1 MRHAD
6 CLPNVVTPGRTTGV
20 PLSDATLPLHSPRID
35 VPTYDRSALQPGVV
49 HIGAGNFH
57 RAHQAVYFDDLA
69 RSGISDEWGVTGVSL
84 RSRDV
89 KDVLS
94 AQDGL
99 YTVVQ
104 RGHDHQTARVV
115 GSIASYHYAPNDSA
129 AVRVAL
135 ADPQTRIVSLTITG
149 NGYYLDPVT
158 AEFDAAHP
166 DVRADLVASN
176 CFVTAWAY
184 LAEALDRR
192 RRAGTA
198 PFTVVCCDNIP
209 GNTQAA
215 RTALVSF
222 AALTD
227 PGLAR
232 WIDRYVA
239 FPSTMVDRITPQ
251 TSDSERQFV
260 EHTFGVA
267 DKWPVLTEP
276 HCQWVI
282 EDTFSHGRPPLDE
295 VGAQFVADVSDH
307 KLVKTRL
314 LNGTHIA
321 IACLAT
327 LAGYQRTD
335 EAMRNDVIFDYVEQL
350 MRDEIQPLLP
360 AVPGMNT
367 PGYRNTLLT
376 RLSNPRMSDQL
387 SRLARRGS
395 TKMSSFLLPSLQE
408 AIAQGRPHNLLML
421 AVAGWARY
429 LRGYDLKGGKIR
441 IDDPQS
447 ALLTKL
453 ATVAGNNPDPLLRHE
468 IFTELRLIPGFAARL
483 GEMIADIDE
492 RGVTPALR
500 LALRENAREL
510 VLQ

>member
-1 MRHAD
+1 MRYANH
-6 CLPNVVTPGRTTGV
+6 LTSVVAEGCSSGV

-69 RSGISDEWGVTGVSL
+69 RSGISQEWGVTGVSL

-89 KDVLS
+89 KDLLS

-104 RGHDHQTARVV
+104 RGHDRQTARVV
-115 GSIASYHYAPNDSA
+115 GSIGSYHFAPNDNP
-129 AVRVAL
+129 AVRAAL
-135 ADPQTRIVSLTITG
+135 ADPQTRVVSLTITD
-149 NGYYLDPVT
+149 NGYFLDPVT
-158 AEFDAAHP
+158 REFDADHP

-176 CFVTAWAY
+176 SFATAWAY
-184 LAEALDRR
+184 LAEALEQR

-198 PFTVVCCDNIP
+198 PFTVLCCDNISD
-209 GNTQAA
+209 NTQAA

-222 AALTD
+222 AALRD

-232 WIDRYVA
+232 WIDTHVA

-251 TSDSERQFV
+251 TSNSERQFV
-260 EHTFGVA
+260 ADTFGIA
-267 DKWPVLTEP
+267 DKLPVLTEP

-282 EDTFSHGRPPLDE
+282 EDIFSDGRPPLHE
-295 VGAQFVADVSDH
+295 VGAEFVTDVSDH

-321 IACLAT
+321 VACLAT
-327 LAGYQRTD
+327 LAGYQRTA
-335 EAMRNDVIFDYVEQL
+335 EAMSDPVIFDYVEQL

-367 PGYRNTLLT
+367 PGYRHTLLT
-376 RLSNPRMSDQL
+376 RLGNPLLSDQL

-395 TKMSSFLLPSLQE
+395 TKMASFLLPSLHE
-408 AIAQGRPHNLLML
+408 AIAQDRPHTLLML
-421 AVAGWARY
+421 ALAGWARY
-429 LRGYDLKGGKIR
+429 LRGYDLNGGKIHV
-441 IDDPQS
+441 DDPES
-447 ALLTKL
+447 GLLTKL
-453 ATVAGNNPDPLLRHE
+453 ATMGGNDPRPLLRYE
-468 IFTELRLIPGFAARL
+468 ILADLRLIPGFTERL
-483 GEMIADIDE
+483 GAMIADIDE
-492 RGVTPALR
+492 HGVTPTLR
-500 LALRENAREL
+500 RSLRDDTREL

>member
-1 MRHAD
+1 M
-6 CLPNVVTPGRTTGV
+6 LPLISSRPNSGL
-20 PLSDATLPLHSPRID
+20 PLSNATLKLHSQRID
-35 VPTYDRSALQPGVV
+35 VPTYDRSSLQRGVV

-69 RSGISDEWGVTGVSL
+69 CSGISTQWGVTGVSL
-84 RSRDV
+84 HSRDV

-104 RGHDHQTARVV
+104 RDHEGQTARVV
-115 GSIASYHYAPNDSA
+115 GSIGSIHYAPNDGA
-129 AVRVAL
+129 AVRAAL
-135 ADPQTRIVSLTITG
+135 ADPRTHIVSLTITG
-149 NGYYLDPVT
+149 NGYFLDPVT
-158 AEFDAAHP
+158 REFDASHP
-166 DVRADLVASN
+166 DVRADLVESN
-176 CFVTAWAY
+176 SFVTAWAY

-198 PFTVVCCDNIP
+198 PFTVLCCDNIP
-209 GNTQAA
+209 DNTQPA

-222 AALTD
+222 AALKD

-232 WIDRYVA
+232 WIDTHVA

-251 TSDSERQFV
+251 TSKSERELV
-260 EHTFGVA
+260 EQTFGIA

-276 HCQWVI
+276 YCQWVI
-282 EDTFSHGRPPLDE
+282 EDAFSDGRPPLDE

-321 IACLAT
+321 LACLAT

-335 EAMRNDVIFDYVEQL
+335 QAMRDHVIFDYVEQL
-350 MRDEIQPLLP
+350 MRDEVQPLLP

-367 PGYRNTLLT
+367 PDYRDTLLS

-387 SRLARRGS
+387 PRLARRGS
-395 TKMSSFLLPSLQE
+395 TKISSFLLPSLHE
-408 AIAQGRPHNLLML
+408 AIAQDRPHTLLML
-421 AVAGWARY
+421 ALAGWARY
-429 LRGYDLKGGKIR
+429 LRGYDLKGSQNPHRRPRGR
-441 IDDPQS
+441 TADQVGDDGRQQPRP
-447 ALLTKL
+447 A
-453 ATVAGNNPDPLLRHE
+453 A
-468 IFTELRLIPGFAARL
+468 AAR
-483 GEMIADIDE
+483 D
-492 RGVTPALR
+492 LR
-500 LALRENAREL
+500 RTTVDSWLYRAPRRDDC
-510 VLQ
+510 

>member
-1 MRHAD
+1 MRNV
-6 CLPNVVTPGRTTGV
+6 LPWRPKTGV
-20 PLSDATLPLHSPRID
+20 PLTNATLRLHSQRID
-35 VPTYDRSALQPGVV
+35 VPTYDRSALQRGVV
-49 HIGAGNFH
+49 HFGAGNFH

-69 RSGISDEWGVTGVSL
+69 CLGISHDWGVTGVSL
-84 RSRDV
+84 HSRDV

-104 RGHDHQTARVV
+104 RGHDRQTARVV
-115 GSIASYHYAPNDSA
+115 GSIGSLHYAPNDRA
-129 AVRVAL
+129 AVRAAL
-135 ADPQTRIVSLTITG
+135 ADPQTRVVSLTITG
-149 NGYYLDPVT
+149 NGYFLNPVSR
-158 AEFDAAHP
+158 EFDADHP
-166 DVRADLVASN
+166 DVRADLVPSN
-176 CFVTAWAY
+176 SFATAWAY
-184 LAEALDRR
+184 LAEALERR

-198 PFTVVCCDNIP
+198 PFTVLCCDNIP
-209 GNTQAA
+209 DDTQAA

-222 AALTD
+222 AALKD

-232 WIDRYVA
+232 WIDTHVA

-251 TSDSERQFV
+251 TSNSERQFV
-260 EHTFGVA
+260 EQTFGVA

-276 HCQWVI
+276 YCQWVI
-282 EDTFSHGRPPLDE
+282 EDTFSNGRPPLHE

-321 IACLAT
+321 LACLAT
-327 LAGYQRTD
+327 LASYQRTD
-335 EAMRNDVIFDYVEQL
+335 EAMKDRVIFEYVEQL

-367 PGYRNTLLT
+367 PGYRQTLLA

-395 TKMSSFLLPSLQE
+395 TKMASFLLPSLQE
-408 AIAQGRPHNLLML
+408 AIAQDRPHTLLML
-421 AVAGWARY
+421 AIAGWARY
-429 LRGYDLKGGKIR
+429 LRGYDLKGREIR
-441 IDDPQS
+441 IDDPQA

-453 ATVAGNNPDPLLRHE
+453 ATMAGDNPDPLLRHE
-468 IFTELRLIPGFAARL
+468 IFAELRLVPAFAECL
-483 GEMIADIDE
+483 GDMIANIDE
-492 RGVTPALR
+492 DGVLLTLRQALR
-500 LALRENAREL
+500 DDVREL
-510 VLQ
+510 VS

>member
-1 MRHAD
+1 MRFAD
-6 CLPNVVTPGRTTGV
+6 CLTSVVTQSRTTGV
-20 PLSDATLPLHSPRID
+20 PLSNATLRLHSQRID
-35 VPTYDRSALQPGVV
+35 VPTYDRSALQRGVV

-69 RSGISDEWGVTGVSL
+69 CSGISNQWGVTGVSL

-89 KDVLS
+89 KDLLS

-104 RGHDHQTARVV
+104 RGHDRQTARVV
-115 GSIASYHYAPNDSA
+115 GSIGSYHYAPNDSA
-129 AVRVAL
+129 AVRAAL
-135 ADPQTRIVSLTITG
+135 ADPRTRIVSLTITG
-149 NGYYLDPVT
+149 NGYFLDPVT
-158 AEFDAAHP
+158 REFDAANA
-166 DVRADLVASN
+166 DVRADLAASN
-176 CFVTAWAY
+176 SFATAWAY

-198 PFTVVCCDNIP
+198 PFTVLCCDNVP
-209 GNTQAA
+209 DNTQAA

-222 AALTD
+222 AALQD
-227 PGLAR
+227 PALAR
-232 WIDRYVA
+232 WIDRHVA
-239 FPSTMVDRITPQ
+239 FPSTMVDRITPG
-251 TSDSERQFV
+251 TSNSERQFV
-260 EHTFGVA
+260 ERTFGIA

-276 HCQWVI
+276 YCQWVI
-282 EDTFSHGRPPLDE
+282 EDTFSDGRPPLEE

-335 EAMRNDVIFDYVEQL
+335 EAMADHVIFDYVEQL

-395 TKMSSFLLPSLQE
+395 TKISSFLLPSLQE
-408 AIAQGRPHNLLML
+408 AIAQGRPHTLLML
-421 AVAGWARY
+421 ALAGWARY
-429 LRGYDLKGGKIR
+429 LRGYDLKRRKIR

-447 ALLTKL
+447 TLLTRL
-453 ATVAGNNPDPLLRHE
+453 ATMEGNNPDPLLGHE
-468 IFTELRLIPGFAARL
+468 IFAYLRLVPNFAERL
-483 GEMIADIDE
+483 GDTIADIDE
-492 RGVTPALR
+492 HGVIPTLRQALR
-500 LALRENAREL
+500 DDAREL
-510 VLQ
+510 VSK